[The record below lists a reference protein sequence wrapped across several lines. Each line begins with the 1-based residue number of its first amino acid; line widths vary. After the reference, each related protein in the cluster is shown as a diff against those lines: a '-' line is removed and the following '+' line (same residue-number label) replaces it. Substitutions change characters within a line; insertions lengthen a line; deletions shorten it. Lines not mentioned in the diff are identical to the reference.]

1 MPHKFFGTDKEES
14 SVFQKPEIWPDSST
28 SISGSTSALAPTLN
42 IQVREPQKIPR
53 KIREFFKVDL
63 KTGTTLAT
71 ERKIFLSQVL
81 MHEIDEGSRCLQRAG
96 KEEIAETIRAT
107 HPRLHLSN
115 QLRLLRDSLEEK
127 SVSEWGP
134 ELISQEIGRASCRE
148 RV

>member
-63 KTGTTLAT
+63 KTGTIHPHDPSHLIT
-71 ERKIFLSQVL
+71 KI
-81 MHEIDEGSRCLQRAG
+81 IDL
-96 KEEIAETIRAT
+96 
-107 HPRLHLSN
+107 
-115 QLRLLRDSLEEK
+115 D
-127 SVSEWGP
+127 
-134 ELISQEIGRASCRE
+134 
-148 RV
+148 